1 MTYDGDTLCV
11 WDSQVDPDNSANT
24 NIYQWNGYI
33 ENDAIHSIPLYI
45 ELNSKHLRQKYLA
58 FVHDLGESKINN
70 KSLIEHLTLEGD
82 FSYWWMTLFVEKSL
96 YKSPI
101 TDVIR
106 ILALEEIINK
116 DKPNKIQLVSED
128 KILNKTLS
136 EFCNNLKISYEWKRI
151 LNKKLLSFNVSSF
164 RTLIPSGIFTFIS
177 LIRYVFFRWPLK
189 REEIVWPKSG
199 NSVFFCSQFSNI
211 NPSSFSSGKFTS
223 DLWGGLPNL
232 LNSKNIHLN
241 WLHFLVSPR
250 SGPRAKEAVSFLK
263 LFNKNGKGSEVHS
276 FLEANI
282 SKRIVLRVLK
292 RWIELY
298 LISRKLRGVENH
310 FYPRS
315 SKLSLWPLFKKD
327 WQTSIY
333 GQVAINNLLWFELFD
348 TYMSKVQTQSVGFY
362 LCENQAWERSFIHL
376 WRKYGH
382 GQLIAVPHSTVRFW
396 DLRHFSDVRTLLQA
410 EAYQMP
416 KADLIALNGNAAID
430 EYISAGFPE
439 ELIVETEALRFEYLY
454 KINVKNFIQEEKGRA
469 IKILILGDYMESATI
484 EMLKL
489 LEKATQY
496 ISVNTIFTIKSH
508 PNFVVKKEDFP
519 LLQFEV
525 TMDPLEEILHKYD
538 ISFSSNMT
546 SAAVDAFFFGLPS
559 IVILDSMGL
568 NLSPLRG
575 QSNVNFVSTPE
586 ELAELIQSVNIDFD
600 NISPSNNFFFLDPS
614 LPRWQKLLDLSIKIC
629 DNK

>member
-11 WDSQVDPDNSANT
+11 WDSQVDPYNSENT
-24 NIYQWNGYI
+24 LIYQWNGYI
-33 ENDAIHSIPLYI
+33 ENNAIHSIPLYV
-45 ELNSKHLRQKYLA
+45 ELNSECLRQKYLA
-58 FVHDLGESKINN
+58 FIHDLGESKINN
-70 KSLIEHLTLEGD
+70 KSLIEHFALEGD
-82 FSYWWMTLFVEKSL
+82 FSYWWMTLFVEKSV

-116 DKPNKIQLVSED
+116 NKPNKIQLVSED

-136 EFCNNLKISYEWKRI
+136 EFCNNLEIRYEWKKI
-151 LNKKLLSFNVSSF
+151 SNKKLLSFNVSSF
-164 RTLIPSGIFTFIS
+164 RTLIPSVVFTFIS

-189 REEIVWPKSG
+189 EEEIVWPKSG
-199 NSVFFCSQFSNI
+199 NSAFFCSQFSNI

-263 LFNKNGKGSEVHS
+263 LFNKNSKGSEVHS

-282 SKRIVLRVLK
+282 SKRLVLRVVK

-348 TYMSKVQTQSVGFY
+348 TFMSKVQTQSVGFY

-410 EAYQMP
+410 GAYQMP

-454 KINVKNFIQEEKGRA
+454 KINVKNLIQEEKGRA

-519 LLQFEV
+519 LLPFEV
-525 TMDPLEEILHKYD
+525 TMEPLEEILHQYD

-546 SAAVDAFFFGLPS
+546 SAAVDAFFYGLPS
-559 IVILDSMGL
+559 IIILDSKGL
-568 NLSPLRG
+568 NFSPLRG
-575 QSNVNFVSTPE
+575 QSKVNFVSAPE
-586 ELAELIQSVNIDFD
+586 KLAELIQSFDNGVD

-614 LPRWQKLLDLSIKIC
+614 LPRWQKLLDLSI
-629 DNK
+629 NF